1 MGTRSKLAVYI
12 DSLWLTIGEAI
23 VALAVVGG
31 FAIFGKFSY
40 EVVTGAIIGGVV
52 TVMNFLIL
60 SISVNRAID
69 KFIHG
74 RGAEEMSDED
84 AQAYVQ
90 KCGMSVQVAMVRSY
104 VLRLILMIG
113 VLVLALISGWF
124 SPLATVIPLLMYRPV
139 LYVVEF
145 IKAKFRAKEGENT
158 WMA

>member
-1 MGTRSKLAVYI
+1 MGTKSKLSVYI
-12 DSLWLTIGEAI
+12 DSLWLALGEVL

-31 FAIFGKFSY
+31 FAIFDKFSY
-40 EVVTGAIIGGVV
+40 KVVTGAVIGGVV
-52 TVMNFLIL
+52 TVFNFLIL

-69 KFIHG
+69 KFING
-74 RGAEEMSDED
+74 RGTEEMSDED

-113 VLVLALISGWF
+113 VLAVAMISGWF
-124 SPLATVIPLLMYRPV
+124 SPLATVIPLLMYRPI

-145 IKAKFRAKEGENT
+145 IKAKFKAKEGE
-158 WMA
+158 

>member
-1 MGTRSKLAVYI
+1 MGTKSKLSVYI
-12 DSLWLTIGEAI
+12 DSLWLALGEVL

-31 FAIFGKFSY
+31 FAIFDKFSY
-40 EVVTGAIIGGVV
+40 KVVTGAVIGGVV
-52 TVMNFLIL
+52 TVLNFLIL

-74 RGAEEMSDED
+74 RGTDEEMSDED

-104 VLRLILMIG
+104 VLRLILMIS
-113 VLVLALISGWF
+113 VLALAMISGWF
-124 SPLATVIPLLMYRPV
+124 SPLATVIPLLMYRPI

-145 IKAKFRAKEGENT
+145 IKAKLRRKEGE
-158 WMA
+158 